1 MPVCAR
7 VYIYIY
13 ILPSVSC
20 HFPRLGTRFI
30 VRMPRLDRHVSRGG
44 EDPKVASPAVSWFF
58 LGFQHSKLLAK
69 KKKSDRPN
77 IIELDER

>member
-13 ILPSVSC
+13 FAIRLVSLPS
-20 HFPRLGTRFI
+20 TRNTFY
-30 VRMPRLDRHVSRGG
+30 RSNASTRSPRGG

-58 LGFQHSKLLAK
+58 SRFLALQVISE
-69 KKKSDRPN
+69 KKKSDRLN